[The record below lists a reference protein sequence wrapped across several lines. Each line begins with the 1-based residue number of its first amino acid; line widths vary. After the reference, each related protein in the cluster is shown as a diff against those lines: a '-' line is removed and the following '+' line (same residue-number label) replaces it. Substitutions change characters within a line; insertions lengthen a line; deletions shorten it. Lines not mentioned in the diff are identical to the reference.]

1 VPNSTPMS
9 TRKFQVI
16 LGESVGQ
23 VRRYCRH
30 KIEAVFATGERMIPV
45 SEWKS
50 LKIISGGSLIEA
62 SQLPQKPL
70 VESGHALESLLAE
83 ATKGHYPFKRKKKL
97 GPAVRGGTN
106 KKAGKWDCD
115 CENDGSQTVCQC
127 DDLTG
132 ETDGRIVKIPLS
144 YKREYNKD
152 YRAWLKKKAAKGGK
166 GKSGG
171 AKKAA

>member
-1 VPNSTPMS
+1 MS
-9 TRKFQVI
+9 TSQYQVI

-30 KIEAVFATGERMIPV
+30 QIVASFRGVERAIPV
-45 SEWKS
+45 TEWKTV
-50 LKIISGGSLIEA
+50 KIIAGGSLVEA
-62 SQLPQKPL
+62 SRLPQKPL
-70 VESGHALESLLAE
+70 VESGHPLEGLLGE
-83 ATKGHYPFKRKKKL
+83 ATKDHYPFKRKKKL

-115 CENDGSQTVCQC
+115 CENDGTQTICQC

-144 YKREYNKD
+144 YKVNYNRD
-152 YRAWLKKKAAKGGK
+152 YRAWLKKKAKKAKGG
-166 GKSGG
+166 S